1 MDKLEQLKQQITM
14 IMVIQINIDNHN
26 NDNTD
31 IDKSMLIIIPVSDIY
46 WDDGKRAGMKNE
58 IRVRSGWSMY
68 PSNKR

>member
-31 IDKSMLIIIPVSDIY
+31 IDKTMLIIIPVSDIY
-46 WDDGKRAGMKNE
+46 
-58 IRVRSGWSMY
+58 
-68 PSNKR
+68 